1 MMKLTTQEQTMLD
14 GQCGYPVQ
22 KSMEIL
28 VALGEAYDADIMI
41 PVNHVHL
48 ATGAILVAGD
58 GWSDFVQEMTDSGG
72 RLVVRATTNPS
83 SIDPVIY
90 KELGVS
96 ETLAEK
102 QMRYSENLR
111 RLGATLCHTC
121 APYLIGFI
129 PQMGEH
135 IVSGESSNIAYMNSV
150 LGVRTNRAGAP
161 LGLAAALTGRI
172 PYHGLHVTENR
183 RGDVLVRVKTPLSDP
198 TDYGL
203 LGLFIGDRLTDS
215 IPVFDGL
222 PSSIPNEAL
231 KQLGAALNSSGA
243 IPLFH
248 IVGVTPEA
256 PTMEAAFQ
264 GDTPRRVL
272 EVTEKDIDET
282 REYLNSAT
290 GAPNW
295 IAVGCPH
302 TSIWEIRELVDRLDG
317 RRIHGDVEFWVCA
330 AEPVRAYAERMGYRS
345 ALRKSGVRIVCETCP
360 AIAPADEIACRLG
373 NVAVMATNS
382 AKLAHYMPSEWGI
395 KSLYGST
402 HACVDAAVS
411 GKWG

>member
-1 MMKLTTQEQTMLD
+1 MLD
-14 GQCGYPVQ
+14 GGSGYPVQ

-28 VALGEAYDADIMI
+28 VALGEAYDADVMI

-58 GWSDFVQEMTDSGG
+58 GWSKFIREMADSGG
-72 RLVVRATTNPS
+72 RMVVRATTNPS
-83 SIDPVIY
+83 SIDPLIH
-90 KELGVS
+90 KELGIS
-96 ETLAEK
+96 NTLAEN
-102 QMRYSENLR
+102 QMRYSENLG
-111 RLGATLCHTC
+111 RLGAVLCHTC

-129 PQMGEH
+129 PRMGEH

-150 LGVRTNRAGAP
+150 LGVRTERAGAP

-172 PYHGLHVTENR
+172 PYYGLYETEKR
-183 RGDVLVRVKTPLSDP
+183 RGDVLIRVKATLSDP
-198 TDYGL
+198 ADFGL
-203 LGLFIGDRLTDS
+203 LGHCIGDRLTDA

-222 PSSIPNEAL
+222 PLSSPNEAL

-243 IPLFH
+243 VPLFH

-256 PTMEAAFQ
+256 PTLEAAFQ
-264 GDTPRRVL
+264 GITADRIL
-272 EVTEKDIDET
+272 EITGKDLAET
-282 REYLNSAT
+282 RQYLNSTT

-295 IAVGCPH
+295 IALGCPH
-302 TSIWEIRELVDRLDG
+302 ASIWEIRELMDRLDG

-330 AEPVRAYAERMGYRS
+330 AEPVRTYAERMGYRS
-345 ALRKSGVRIVCETCP
+345 ALEKSGVKIVCETCP
-360 AIAPADEIACRLG
+360 AIAPADEIASRLG
-373 NVAVMATNS
+373 KETVMATNS

-402 HACVDAAVS
+402 QACVEAAVT